1 MAAGLTPEN
10 NLKKLVKTSLPKT
23 LFKINVS
30 KFFVSWSSYAHT
42 LEHKTTIKQQIT
54 NLLYRHILNSCYKGL
69 FDPVVK
75 TLVSSTKGP
84 RFDSTWKRKIFSTSR
99 GLPKNINLYKQ

>member
-30 KFFVSWSSYAHT
+30 KFFVSWSSYAR
-42 LEHKTTIKQQIT
+42 EYKQQIT

-84 RFDSTWKRKIFSTSR
+84 RFDSTRKRKIFSTSR